1 MYRAN
6 YESLYIMSEKI
17 DSGSNKVYNQP
28 MAEKK
33 FSHVCPDSFNDS
45 PYTDETLHPIIL
57 KG

>member
-1 MYRAN
+1 
-6 YESLYIMSEKI
+6 MSEKI